1 MIVLQRWI
9 NRKKIEGRKNIHTEF
24 DEILENYWKEIPT
37 ETLKPLLDF
46 LTCTSRNHSDKLF

>member
-1 MIVLQRWI
+1 MGI
-9 NRKKIEGRKNIHTEF
+9 NWKKIEGRKNILTEF

-46 LTCTSRNHSDKLF
+46 LTCTYRNHSDKLF